1 MALKGDLLEPSE
13 SHNETHVLR
22 CDTMRSWSPHIEN
35 EMLVPDGV
43 ALPSLRFIATS
54 FVGRRAVATLLW
66 LQPSRKLDGSSN
78 FSQRHFKPA
87 CQLLRLSR

>member
-1 MALKGDLLEPSE
+1 MSQLETYTFAYDTLRPWPPYIESE
-13 SHNETHVLR
+13 M
-22 CDTMRSWSPHIEN
+22 C
-35 EMLVPDGV
+35 VPDGV
-43 ALPSLRFIATS
+43 ALPSSRFIDTS
-54 FVGRRAVATLLW
+54 SVSRRAAATLLW